1 MPINCIDKYKN
12 NFAIKFANLM
22 EGNLPRWKRLQ
33 MKCIKKIFSLRSCI
47 LYCVIIIFCLL
58 MKNVIVLFIILFI
71 VILDNLKRINKS
83 YQRKIKHELFPKL
96 VKIFG
101 DVNYGGTIP
110 FKIYDESM
118 LFKQEANSIQKD
130 DSFNGTYKNVPFTI
144 VETDINYT
152 EWKNNKLEKY
162 EHLFKGITMHFEM
175 HKKIKSRVLIYS
187 KNLIPDKLP
196 NGFEKVEME
205 LESFNKK
212 YNVYVE
218 KMHQT
223 AEGQIEARYLFNTL
237 FLERFMQLQTS
248 FKVDKIRCSICEN
261 SVLILLETKK
271 DLFEMNHLLNRIDDI
286 NQYKYLF
293 DEFASIFSFV
303 EILNLSSRTG
313 L

>member
-1 MPINCIDKYKN
+1 
-12 NFAIKFANLM
+12 
-22 EGNLPRWKRLQ
+22 
-33 MKCIKKIFSLRSCI
+33 
-47 LYCVIIIFCLL
+47 
-58 MKNVIVLFIILFI
+58 
-71 VILDNLKRINKS
+71 
-83 YQRKIKHELFPKL
+83 
-96 VKIFG
+96 
-101 DVNYGGTIP
+101 
-110 FKIYDESM
+110 
-118 LFKQEANSIQKD
+118 
-130 DSFNGTYKNVPFTI
+130 
-144 VETDINYT
+144 
-152 EWKNNKLEKY
+152 
-162 EHLFKGITMHFEM
+162 MHFEM

-248 FKVDKIRCSICEN
+248 FKVDKIICSICEN